1 MNSAIRKISVTA
13 PARLHFGFLDPDGTG
28 QRRFG
33 SVGLALSGVHVRLS
47 AERASVSAVS
57 GAQAQRAQAYMEAM
71 QARCRIP
78 LRASIRIDEAIP
90 EHAGLGS
97 GTQLGI
103 AVGIAV
109 SRLYGLN
116 LTVREVAAIVHRGN
130 RSGIGIGAF
139 EAGGFLVDG
148 GRGQH
153 TGIPP
158 VVARVDFPPP
168 WRVVLVCDRRSQGL
182 HGAEETAAFGKLPR
196 LAEHQSEALC
206 RRILMQALPAAVE
219 RDFDAFSEA
228 IGELQRVTGEYF
240 APAQGG
246 RYSSGRV
253 AEVLGWFERHGVHGV
268 GQSSWGPTGFGLVR
282 SQEQADRLVSQLRAE
297 LQLSPE
303 IGLSVCGG
311 RNEGGEVEIFEPL
324 SQPILAN
331 ARRG

>member
-1 MNSAIRKISVTA
+1 MNSAIRKISVMA
-13 PARLHFGFLDPDGTG
+13 PARLHFGFLDPDGTA

-33 SVGLALSGVHVRLS
+33 SVGLALSGVCVRLS
-47 AERASVSAVS
+47 AERTSILAVS
-57 GAQAQRAQAYMEAM
+57 GKQAQRAQAYVEAM
-71 QARCRIP
+71 QVRCGIP
-78 LRASIRIDEAIP
+78 LQASIRIDEAIP

-148 GRGQH
+148 GRGEH
-153 TGIPP
+153 TDAPP
-158 VVARVDFPPP
+158 IVARVEFPPP
-168 WRVVLVCDRRSQGL
+168 WRIVLVCDRESQGL

-196 LAEHQSEALC
+196 LSERQSDALC
-206 RRILMQALPAAVE
+206 RLVLLQALPAAVE
-219 RDFDAFSEA
+219 HDFDGFSEA
-228 IGELQRVTGEYF
+228 IGELQRVTGDYF

-253 AEVLGWFERHGVHGV
+253 AGVLEWLKRHGIAGV
-268 GQSSWGPTGFGLVR
+268 GQSSWGPTGFALVR
-282 SQEQADRLVSQLRAE
+282 SQEQADRLVGQLRAE
-297 LQLSPE
+297 RGLSRA
-303 IGLSVCGG
+303 IVLSVCGG
-311 RNEGGEVEIFEPL
+311 RNDGGEVEVFEPL
-324 SQPILAN
+324 SQPLLAN